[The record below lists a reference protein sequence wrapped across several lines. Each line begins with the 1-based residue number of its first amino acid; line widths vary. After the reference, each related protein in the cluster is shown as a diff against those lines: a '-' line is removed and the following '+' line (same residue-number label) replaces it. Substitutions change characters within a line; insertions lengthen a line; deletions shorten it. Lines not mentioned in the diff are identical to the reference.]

1 MPEIRAHVWTLG
13 ARNPLPYELQP
24 YGIINRNTLSHD
36 VTVSEVR
43 WALEKAG
50 LGAAWKSGH
59 VLRKEAGA
67 TYSKSRGAVDAIPD
81 GLIGIPVQGSYR
93 GVALE
98 VELHAKG
105 RHRYRKVF
113 ESYRSKKNIWKI
125 WYVVAHQKLGQQII
139 GISTPLYWD
148 RAPGFVVY
156 SLIDE
161 LVRDPFTARAVS
173 SQGSVLVPEIFPI
186 TSVPPAQSP
195 AHPLSGY
202 ASIAKSIDEDN
213 TLALQENFNGSHAPE
228 TGARLTYRGGL
239 RGSLVA
245 EPLLEETR
253 VILRVRFPMARSWK
267 LNQSPSR
274 IAVSVSQERYERILA
289 DLGDSLYPYLA
300 SSPYFSAFSTEP
312 TRSASRRSGTG
323 EGGSQ

>member
-1 MPEIRAHVWTLG
+1 MSNLVITQRDRKLLARVSDFGLLSTRQIEAMVFSGVASTTVLRRLRRLEEAGYLRRVPEIRAHVWTLG
-13 ARNPLPYELQP
+13 ARNPLPYELQT
-24 YGIINRNTLSHD
+24 YGIINRNTLAHD
-36 VTVSEVR
+36 VTVSDVR

-186 TSVPPAQSP
+186 TSVPPAHSP

-213 TLALQENFNGSHAPE
+213 TLALQEKFNGSHAPE

-245 EPLLEETR
+245 ESLLEETK
-253 VILRVRFPMARSWK
+253 SD
-267 LNQSPSR
+267 SESE
-274 IAVSVSQERYERILA
+274 VSHGA
-289 DLGDSLYPYLA
+289 
-300 SSPYFSAFSTEP
+300 
-312 TRSASRRSGTG
+312 
-323 EGGSQ
+323 